1 MIDMIQNPEGYQLIS
16 ILLRLLLATLL
27 GGCIGLERGTRRRPA
42 GLRTFSLVCLGSAL
56 AMIANLYLLDISS
69 SGTDIGRIPAGVVSG
84 IGFLGV
90 GTIVM
95 TGKNYVKGLTTAA
108 CLWVTGVLG
117 IAIGAGCI
125 AASLISFLLI
135 IFIMKALYYVGRYQT
150 EKNRFI
156 LLYVELDKENGLGF
170 LTKFILDKGFEICSI
185 DKQKKDFVITRKD
198 TALEIEI
205 DMKKRQSHSGFL
217 SEVSRLELV
226 HYVEEVK

>member
-1 MIDMIQNPEGYQLIS
+1 MAGYFEEFNFGS
-16 ILLRLLLATLL
+16 ILFRLVLATFL

-56 AMIANLYLLDISS
+56 ATIANLYLLEISS
-69 SGTDIGRIPAGVVSG
+69 SNADIGRIPAGVVSG

-117 IAIGAGCI
+117 IAIGADCI
-125 AASLISFLLI
+125 VASLISFLLI
-135 IFIMKALYYVGRYQT
+135 LFIMKVLYYVGKYQI

-156 LLYVELDKENGLGF
+156 QLYIELDKEKGLSF
-170 LTKFILDKGFEICSI
+170 LTDFVVSKGFEICSI
-185 DKQKKDFVITRKD
+185 DKQKKDFVIMRKD
-198 TALEIEI
+198 TALEIEV
-205 DMKKRQSHSGFL
+205 DMKKHHSHSAFL
-217 SEVSRLELV
+217 SELSGLEMV